1 MRPRAQDMEADVKH
15 RTHRWLVFWLALA
28 VRLSAASNA
37 AGQATPPP
45 AAQTASAANDPQA
58 VRFALAHQH
67 TASWCFGYLYVS
79 PTAISYVES
88 MPPKDQGHSFN
99 FQLLQ
104 ITTLDRWNYAQQNLN
119 ALELKFGKATYHF
132 WWMAN
137 EQAVQTGR
145 PYQWNPPD
153 AADPQQLIDIIQKWL
168 PPGSRAALNN
178 ASAAGPATSSEAAP
192 ANSVQAGQNSL
203 VSSAVGALGGTG
215 NGNQL
220 PPGTVGG
227 RIGLGLGNL
236 TLEKSRALGLFA
248 TSGAWV
254 MEVEP
259 SGSAGQAGVRVDD
272 VITSLNGAPIRKALD
287 VRAALRHLAPGST
300 AELHI
305 LRQGQAIK
313 ITVKLV
319 K

>member
-1 MRPRAQDMEADVKH
+1 MHGAYHQDTEAHVNRRIDRLVL
-15 RTHRWLVFWLALA
+15 WLVLA
-28 VRLSAASNA
+28 VRLSTVSNA
-37 AGQATPPP
+37 AAQAAPPP
-45 AAQTASAANDPQA
+45 AGQTASAANDPQA

-79 PTAISYVES
+79 PTAISYAES
-88 MPPKDQGHSFN
+88 TPAKDQAHSFN
-99 FQLLQ
+99 FQLSQ
-104 ITTLDRWNYAQQNLN
+104 ITTLGRWNYGQQNLN

-137 EQAVQTGR
+137 EQVVQTGR

-168 PPGSRAALNN
+168 PPGSQAAL
-178 ASAAGPATSSEAAP
+178 STAGAAAP
-192 ANSVQAGQNSL
+192 AVSSGAPPANSGQNAQSSL
-203 VSSAVGALGGTG
+203 VSSAVGALGGSAS
-215 NGNQL
+215 QL

-236 TLEKSRALGLFA
+236 TAEKSRALGLSA

-259 SGSAGQAGVRVDD
+259 NGSAGQAGVRVDD
-272 VITSLNGAPIRKALD
+272 VITSLNGAPIVKALD

-305 LRQGQAIK
+305 LRQGQPIK

>member
-1 MRPRAQDMEADVKH
+1 MHQRIYR
-15 RTHRWLVFWLALA
+15 LVLFSA
-28 VRLSAASNA
+28 VAVSLSAAPNA
-37 AGQATPPP
+37 ARQAAAPP

-88 MPPKDQGHSFN
+88 TPPKDQGHSFN
-99 FQLLQ
+99 FQLAQ
-104 ITTLDRWNYAQQNLN
+104 ITTLGRWNYAQQNLN

-137 EQAVQTGR
+137 EQVVQTGR
-145 PYQWNPPD
+145 SYQWNPPD

-168 PPGSRAALNN
+168 PPGSRAALSTAAAASPAVSNGA
-178 ASAAGPATSSEAAP
+178 ASA
-192 ANSVQAGQNSL
+192 NSAQNGQNSL
-203 VSSAVGALGGTG
+203 VSSAVGALGGSAS
-215 NGNQL
+215 QL
-220 PPGTVGG
+220 PPGSVGG
-227 RIGLGLGNL
+227 RIGLNLGNL
-236 TLEKSRALGLFA
+236 TVEKSRALGLSA

-254 MEVEP
+254 MEVDT
-259 SGSAGQAGVRVDD
+259 AGPARQAGVRVDD
-272 VITSLNGAPIRKALD
+272 VITSLNGAPIVKALD

-305 LRQGQAIK
+305 LRQGQPVK